1 MKRKTYNDYNADW
14 FRAHPHLMAMRELA
28 GVEDDDYKQAAQYA
42 AEQSPPE
49 PEDEIH
55 DYRDVRGS

>member
-14 FRAHPHLMAMRELA
+14 FRAHPHLMALRELA
-28 GVEDDDYKQAAQYA
+28 GVEDDDEKARQYA
-42 AEQSPPE
+42 AEQVPPD
-49 PEDEIH
+49 PEDEIR

>member
-14 FRAHPHLMAMRELA
+14 FRAHPHLMALRELA
-28 GVEDDDYKQAAQYA
+28 GIEDDDAKARQYA

-49 PEDEIH
+49 PEDEIR

>member
-14 FRAHPHLMAMRELA
+14 FRAHPHLMHMRELA
-28 GVEDDDYKQAAQYA
+28 GIEDDDEARQYA

-55 DYRDVRGS
+55 DYRDRRGK